1 MYFSDKESDV
11 RARQR
16 NILKVLKSLNP
27 KIWISQI
34 HKFLFDK
41 ANRWRFSALSILK
54 NPWWVKTRSSLATAA
69 PETVWVT
76 LGLVGVKITVSASNK
91 FYPESCLVSQQVLT
105 VGFEKENCTDKKCGC
120 HAQSWYFSL
129 ALI

>member
-1 MYFSDKESDV
+1 MS
-11 RARQR
+11 R
-16 NILKVLKSLNP
+16 KVFELDSFIYIEFVKYT
-27 KIWISQI
+27 
-34 HKFLFDK
+34 FLFDWAIQGVEFLCK
-41 ANRWRFSALSILK
+41 LLILPTLSILK
-54 NPWWVKTRSSLATAA
+54 NPWWVKTWSSLATAA